1 MSKKNL
7 RKKSMAFGI
16 IVLFLGAGV
25 VSGINGNEPFDA
37 VFDQKQQQIGINSAT
52 KVANMKLSQLG
63 KTDDFS
69 VGSLIELYR
78 SNENIILFYV
88 FNLQPQG
95 YIVVSADSNLP
106 PVIAYSFTDNFQS
119 DVSKDNILL
128 QMLKADVG
136 LRLENVEKL
145 PENIIESRNLLWR
158 EFLNEE
164 TEVLVNVDFQ
174 QWPPE
179 GTTQTEGWIETKWH
193 QNSPYNDFCPIDLVN
208 GGRSIA
214 GCPAVAMAQILNYH
228 ETINNVV
235 FTDDDDYI
243 HNWDNRFKIDDDYE
257 EYDFPSFP
265 ELNNY
270 LDTLVYHYVNEISI
284 TDNDRASLTFACGV
298 AAQQLYSNSVYGSGT
313 LGVNQAYKAY
323 LRFAFDNIELL
334 DEDDSDLYERLIS
347 DMMNA
352 LPAHL
357 AIVNDAWTVGHNLV
371 VDGYNTDGYYHLNF
385 GGGGSY
391 DGWYLFPDDLPLEL
405 TVIEGVIVNILPD
418 IDSDLKGNGAFLWN
432 DIEPGSTITDSFTI
446 ENVGDPGSAIDWE
459 IIVWPEWGT
468 WTFTP
473 MNGEDLTPENEPFT
487 VEVTALA
494 PDKRNDDFSG
504 HIKIVNV
511 EDSNDFCLIHIS
523 LSTSRIK
530 TINPLL
536 LQFLE
541 NFIQRFPLLEYLLDL
556 Q

>member
-7 RKKSMAFGI
+7 REKSMAFGI
-16 IVLFLGAGV
+16 IVLFLGASV
-25 VSGINGNEPFDA
+25 VSGINGNETFGA
-37 VFDQKQQQIGINSAT
+37 EFDQKQQQIGINSTT

-69 VGSLIELYR
+69 VGSSIELFR

-128 QMLKADVG
+128 QMLKADIE

-145 PENIIESRNLLWR
+145 PENIIESRNLLWC

-164 TEVLVNVDFQ
+164 TEVSVNIDFE

-179 GTTQTEGWIETKWH
+179 GTTLTEGWIETEWH
-193 QNSPYNDFCPIDLVN
+193 QTSPYNDFCPMD
-208 GGRSIA
+208 GDERSIA

-228 ETINNVV
+228 KTTNNVA
-235 FTDDDDYI
+235 FNNSDDYY
-243 HNWDNRFKIDDDYE
+243 HSYGNRFWIDNDHE

-265 ELNNY
+265 ELNDY
-270 LDTLVYHYVNEISI
+270 LDTLAYHYDNQLSI
-284 TDNDRASLTFACGV
+284 TDEDKATLNFACGV
-298 AAQQLYSNSVYGSGT
+298 AATQVYTSAVSGT
-313 LGVNQAYKAY
+313 FGVNQAYDAY
-323 LRFAFDNIELL
+323 LKFDCNTVELL
-334 DEDDSDLYERLIS
+334 DNGDTDLYDRLSQNIK
-347 DMMNA
+347 DA

-357 AIVNDAWTVGHNLV
+357 AVVTPGRDVGHNLV
-371 VDGYNTDGYYHLNF
+371 IDGYNTDEYYHLNF
-385 GGGGSY
+385 GWGGSY
-391 DGWYLFPDDLPLEL
+391 DAWYLLPDELPYDL
-405 TVIEGVIVNILPD
+405 TVIEGIIVDIMNNDAGPD
-418 IDSDLKGNGAFLWN
+418 LDCNGVLSWT
-432 DIEPGSTITDSFTI
+432 DIKSGDVVTGSFTV
-446 ENVGDPGSAIDWE
+446 ENVGYPASELDWE
-459 IIVWPEWGT
+459 IESHPDWGA

-473 MNGEDLTPENEPFT
+473 LSGDDLTPEDGTIT
-487 VEVTALA
+487 VEVSIVA
-494 PDKRNDDFSG
+494 PDNRNKEFSG
-504 HIKIVNV
+504 GVKIVNKEASGDQCYIQV
-511 EDSNDFCLIHIS
+511 S
-523 LSTSRIK
+523 LATPRIK
-530 TINPLL
+530 DTDPLL

-541 NFIQRFPLLEYLLDL
+541 RLFQRFPLLECLLDP

>member
-164 TEVLVNVDFQ
+164 TEVSVNIDFE

-179 GTTQTEGWIETKWH
+179 GTTPTEGWIETKWH
-193 QNSPYNDFCPIDLVN
+193 QNSPYNDFCPMD
-208 GGRSIA
+208 GDKRSIA

-228 ETINNVV
+228 KTTNNVA
-235 FTDDDDYI
+235 FNDSDDYY
-243 HNWDNRFKIDDDYE
+243 HSYGNRFWIDNDHE

-265 ELNNY
+265 ELNDY
-270 LDTLVYHYVNEISI
+270 LDTLAYHYDNKFLI
-284 TDNDRASLTFACGV
+284 TDENKATLNFACGV
-298 AAQQLYSNSVYGSGT
+298 AATQVYTSGVSGT
-313 LGVNQAYKAY
+313 FGVNQAYDAY
-323 LRFAFDNIELL
+323 LKFDCNTVELL
-334 DEDDSDLYERLIS
+334 DNSDTDLYDRLSQNIK
-347 DMMNA
+347 DA

-357 AIVNDAWTVGHNLV
+357 AVVTPGWDAGHNLV
-371 VDGYNTDGYYHLNF
+371 IDGYNTDEYYHLNF
-385 GGGGSY
+385 GWGGSY
-391 DGWYLFPDDLPLEL
+391 DAWYLLPDELPYDL
-405 TVIEGVIVNILPD
+405 TVIEGIIVDIMNNDAGPD
-418 IDSDLKGNGAFLWN
+418 LDCNGVLSWIDIKSGDVVTG
-432 DIEPGSTITDSFTI
+432 SFTV
-446 ENVGDPGSAIDWE
+446 ENVGELASELDWE
-459 IIVWPEWGT
+459 IESHPDWGT
-468 WTFTP
+468 WVFTP
-473 MNGEDLTPENEPFT
+473 LNGDDLTPEDEPIT
-487 VEVTALA
+487 VEVSVIA
-494 PDKRNDDFSG
+494 PDKKNKEFSG
-504 HIKIVNV
+504 GVKIVNKEAGGDCCYIQV
-511 EDSNDFCLIHIS
+511 S
-523 LSTSRIK
+523 LATPRNK
-530 TINPLL
+530 DTAPLL
-536 LQFLE
+536 FQFLE
-541 NFIQRFPLLEYLLDL
+541 RLFQRFPLLEYLLNL

>member
-7 RKKSMAFGI
+7 REKSMAFGI

-25 VSGINGNEPFDA
+25 VSGINGNETFDA
-37 VFDQKQQQIGINSAT
+37 GFDQKQQQIEVNSAT

-69 VGSLIELYR
+69 VGSSIESYM
-78 SNENIILFYV
+78 SCKNIILFYV

-128 QMLKADVG
+128 QMLKADIG

-145 PENIIESRNLLWR
+145 PENIIKSRNSLWS

-179 GTTQTEGWIETKWH
+179 GTSPTEGWIETKWH
-193 QNSPYNDFCPIDLVN
+193 QNSPYNDFCPMD
-208 GGRSIA
+208 GDKRSIA

-228 ETINNVV
+228 KTTNNVA
-235 FTDDDDYI
+235 FNDSDDYY
-243 HNWDNRFKIDDDYE
+243 HSYGNRFWIDNDHE

-265 ELNNY
+265 ELNDY
-270 LDTLVYHYVNEISI
+270 LDTLAYHYDNKLSI
-284 TDNDRASLTFACGV
+284 TDENKATLNFACGV
-298 AAQQLYSNSVYGSGT
+298 AATQVYTSGVSGT
-313 LGVNQAYKAY
+313 FGVNQAYDAY
-323 LRFAFDNIELL
+323 LKFDCNTVELL
-334 DEDDSDLYERLIS
+334 DNSDTDLYDRLSQNIK
-347 DMMNA
+347 DA

-357 AIVNDAWTVGHNLV
+357 AVVTPGWDAGHNLV
-371 VDGYNTDGYYHLNF
+371 IDGYNTDEYYHLNF
-385 GGGGSY
+385 GWGGSY
-391 DGWYLFPDDLPLEL
+391 DAWYLLPDELPYDL
-405 TVIEGVIVNILPD
+405 TVIEGIIVDIMNNDAGPD
-418 IDSDLKGNGAFLWN
+418 LDCNGVLSWIDIKSGDVVTG
-432 DIEPGSTITDSFTI
+432 SFTV
-446 ENVGDPGSAIDWE
+446 ENVGELASELDWE
-459 IIVWPEWGT
+459 IESHPDWGT

-473 MNGEDLTPENEPFT
+473 LNGDDLTPEDGAVT
-487 VEVTALA
+487 VQVSVVA
-494 PDKRNDDFSG
+494 PDKKNKEFNG
-504 HIKIVNV
+504 GIKIVNREASGDQCYIQV
-511 EDSNDFCLIHIS
+511 S
-523 LSTSRIK
+523 LATPRIK
-530 TINPLL
+530 NTAPLL
-536 LQFLE
+536 FQFLDRL
-541 NFIQRFPLLEYLLDL
+541 FQRFPLLEYLLDL

>member
-7 RKKSMAFGI
+7 REKSMAFGI

-25 VSGINGNEPFDA
+25 VSGINGNETFDA
-37 VFDQKQQQIGINSAT
+37 GFDQKQQQIEVNSAT

-69 VGSLIELYR
+69 VGSSIESYM
-78 SNENIILFYV
+78 SCKNIILFYV

-128 QMLKADVG
+128 QMLKADIG

-145 PENIIESRNLLWR
+145 PENIIKSRNSLWS

-179 GTTQTEGWIETKWH
+179 GTSPTEGWIETKWH
-193 QNSPYNDFCPIDLVN
+193 QNSPYNDFCPMD
-208 GGRSIA
+208 GDKRSIA

-228 ETINNVV
+228 KTTNNVA
-235 FTDDDDYI
+235 FNDSDDYY
-243 HNWDNRFKIDDDYE
+243 HSYGNRFWIDNDHE

-265 ELNNY
+265 ELNDH
-270 LDTLVYHYVNEISI
+270 LDTLAYHYDNKLSI
-284 TDNDRASLTFACGV
+284 TDENKATLNFACGV
-298 AAQQLYSNSVYGSGT
+298 AATQVYTSGVSGT
-313 LGVNQAYKAY
+313 FGVNQAYDAY
-323 LRFAFDNIELL
+323 LKFDCNTVELL
-334 DEDDSDLYERLIS
+334 DNSDTDLYDRLSQNIK
-347 DMMNA
+347 DA

-357 AIVNDAWTVGHNLV
+357 AVVTPGWDAGHNLV
-371 VDGYNTDGYYHLNF
+371 IDGYNTDEYYHLNF
-385 GGGGSY
+385 GWGGSY
-391 DGWYLFPDDLPLEL
+391 DAWYLLPDELPYDL
-405 TVIEGVIVNILPD
+405 TVIEGIIVDIMNNDAGPD
-418 IDSDLKGNGAFLWN
+418 LDCNGVLSWIDIKSGDVVTG
-432 DIEPGSTITDSFTI
+432 SFTV
-446 ENVGDPGSAIDWE
+446 ENVGELASELDWE
-459 IIVWPEWGT
+459 IESHPDWGT

-473 MNGEDLTPENEPFT
+473 LNGDDLTPEDGAVT
-487 VEVTALA
+487 VQVSVVA
-494 PDKRNDDFSG
+494 PDKKNKEFNG
-504 HIKIVNV
+504 GIKIVNREASGDQCYIQV
-511 EDSNDFCLIHIS
+511 S
-523 LSTSRIK
+523 LATPRIK
-530 TINPLL
+530 NTAPLL
-536 LQFLE
+536 FQFLDRL
-541 NFIQRFPLLEYLLDL
+541 FQRFPLLEYLLDL

>member
-164 TEVLVNVDFQ
+164 TEVSVNIDFE

-179 GTTQTEGWIETKWH
+179 GTTPTEGWIETKWH
-193 QNSPYNDFCPIDLVN
+193 QNSPYNDFCPMD
-208 GGRSIA
+208 GDKRSIA

-228 ETINNVV
+228 KTTNNVA
-235 FTDDDDYI
+235 FNDSDDYY
-243 HNWDNRFKIDDDYE
+243 HSYGNRFWIDNDHE

-270 LDTLVYHYVNEISI
+270 LDTLAYHYDNKLSI
-284 TDNDRASLTFACGV
+284 TDENKATLNFACGV
-298 AAQQLYSNSVYGSGT
+298 AATQVYTSGVSGT
-313 LGVNQAYKAY
+313 FGVNQAYDAY
-323 LRFAFDNIELL
+323 LKFDCNTVELL
-334 DEDDSDLYERLIS
+334 DNSDTDLYDRLSQNIK
-347 DMMNA
+347 DA

-357 AIVNDAWTVGHNLV
+357 AVVTPGWDAGHNLV
-371 VDGYNTDGYYHLNF
+371 IDGYNTDEYYHLNF
-385 GGGGSY
+385 GWGGSY
-391 DGWYLFPDDLPLEL
+391 DAWYLLPDELPYDL
-405 TVIEGVIVNILPD
+405 TVIEGIIVDIMNNDAGPD
-418 IDSDLKGNGAFLWN
+418 LDCNGVLSWIDIKSGDVVTG
-432 DIEPGSTITDSFTI
+432 SFTV
-446 ENVGDPGSAIDWE
+446 ENVGELASELDWE
-459 IIVWPEWGT
+459 IESHPDWGT
-468 WTFTP
+468 WVFTP
-473 MNGEDLTPENEPFT
+473 LNGEDLIPEDGPIT
-487 VEVTALA
+487 VEVSVVA
-494 PDKRNDDFSG
+494 PDRKNKEFDG
-504 HIKIVNV
+504 GIKIVNREANGDQCYIQV
-511 EDSNDFCLIHIS
+511 S
-523 LSTSRIK
+523 LATPRTK
-530 TINPLL
+530 TITPLS

-541 NFIQRFPLLEYLLDL
+541 RLFQRFPLLEYLLNL